1 MANIKVMLDW
11 TCCISLTEHSL
22 STDLNILQQKHSESN
37 GTKLTDRGVTMW
49 VIIKILLLPLNRY
62 QLPVLFAGKLVFTS
76 LRTMP
81 FHKSTQNAL
90 LCWIG
95 FICLCICSAQNED
108 YDYASKSYDYGDQSE
123 IQEDQKSPATNGHSP
138 GHMFSTYEALQT
150 KMEYEGIIICL
161 LSVTAFIC
169 LIVWV
174 LKSNFEERQQMKMRR
189 DASIRNRTS
198 FQGLEEQMQQTWQN
212 QSLCYYFVVQL
223 GVTPNLFL
231 T

>member
-1 MANIKVMLDW
+1 M
-11 TCCISLTEHSL
+11 T
-22 STDLNILQQKHSESN
+22 
-37 GTKLTDRGVTMW
+37 
-49 VIIKILLLPLNRY
+49 KILLLSVKLY
-62 QLPVLFAGKLVFTS
+62 QLPVVFAGKLVFTNQ
-76 LRTMP
+76 RTMP

-95 FICLCICSAQNED
+95 FLCLCLCSAQMED
-108 YDYASKSYDYGDQSE
+108 GPPSSYDYYSNAGDYGGGSE
-123 IQEDQKSPATNGHSP
+123 TQEDLKSPATNGHSP

-150 KMEYEGIIICL
+150 KMEYEGIVICL

-198 FQGLEEQMQQTWQN
+198 FQGLEEQMQQA
-212 QSLCYYFVVQL
+212 
-223 GVTPNLFL
+223 
-231 T
+231 